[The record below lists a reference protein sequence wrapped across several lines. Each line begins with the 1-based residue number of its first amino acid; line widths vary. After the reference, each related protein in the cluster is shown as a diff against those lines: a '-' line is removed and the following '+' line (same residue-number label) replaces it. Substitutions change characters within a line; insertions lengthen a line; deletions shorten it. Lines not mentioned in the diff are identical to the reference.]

1 MLKLDDGGGLWSTT
15 GLIDTVIVELNEIE
29 CKGVDN
35 YAHIISCIQKLS
47 SIRKAIEELQNRV
60 EERDCNVDSEDES
73 GSGVSDS
80 QC

>member
-35 YAHIISCIQKLS
+35 YTHILSCIQKLGS
-47 SIRKAIEELQNRV
+47 VRKAVEELQNRI
-60 EERDCNVDSEDES
+60 EKEGYSADSEDES